1 MLLKP
6 FLTNWGRLFSLCKK
20 MFILQKN
27 FKNLKRIDMKPFF
40 MVALGVLFVLYVASV
55 VIEALRRSKSVK
67 QSNNNAPLSKQVKRQ
82 NYIRIRAEDLAD
94 WDSIDYL
101 YSERPH
107 VSSRDVKLEINEL
120 KNNSNE
126 INN

>member
-6 FLTNWGRLFSLCKK
+6 FLTNWGRLFSLYKK

-67 QSNNNAPLSKQVKRQ
+67 QSNNNAPLPKQVKRQ
-82 NYIRIRAEDLAD
+82 NYIRIQAEDLAD

-107 VSSRDVKLEINEL
+107 FSSRDVKLEINEQT
-120 KNNSNE
+120 KTDNQ
-126 INN
+126 

>member
-1 MLLKP
+1 MY
-6 FLTNWGRLFSLCKK
+6 KK

-67 QSNNNAPLSKQVKRQ
+67 QSNNNAPLPKQVKRQ
-82 NYIRIRAEDLAD
+82 NYIRIQAEDLAD

-107 VSSRDVKLEINEL
+107 VSSRDVKLEINEQT
-120 KNNSNE
+120 KTDNQ
-126 INN
+126 

>member
-27 FKNLKRIDMKPFF
+27 FKNLKKNSMKPFF

-67 QSNNNAPLSKQVKRQ
+67 QSNNNAPLPKQVKRQ
-82 NYIRIRAEDLAD
+82 NYIRIQAEDLAD

-107 VSSRDVKLEINEL
+107 VFSRDVKLEINEQT
-120 KNNSNE
+120 KTDNQ
-126 INN
+126 

>member
-1 MLLKP
+1 
-6 FLTNWGRLFSLCKK
+6 
-20 MFILQKN
+20 
-27 FKNLKRIDMKPFF
+27 

-67 QSNNNAPLSKQVKRQ
+67 QSNNNAPLPNQVKRQ
-82 NYIRIRAEDLAD
+82 NYIRIQAEDLAD

-107 VSSRDVKLEINEL
+107 VSSREVKLEINEQT
-120 KNNSNE
+120 KTDNQ
-126 INN
+126 

>member
-67 QSNNNAPLSKQVKRQ
+67 QSNNNAPLPNQVKRQ
-82 NYIRIRAEDLAD
+82 NYIRIQAEDLAD

-107 VSSRDVKLEINEL
+107 VSSREVKLEINEQT
-120 KNNSNE
+120 KTDNQ
-126 INN
+126 

>member
-6 FLTNWGRLFSLCKK
+6 FLTNWGRLFSLYKK

-67 QSNNNAPLSKQVKRQ
+67 QSNNNAPLPKQVKRQ
-82 NYIRIRAEDLAD
+82 NYIRIQAEDLAD

-107 VSSRDVKLEINEL
+107 VSSREVKLEINEQT
-120 KNNSNE
+120 KTDNQ
-126 INN
+126 